1 MKICCVFN
9 YNSHY
14 REPIYKSI
22 SENFDCDFYF
32 GDNVFTPIKSF
43 DATGL
48 KGFRR
53 YLKARRT
60 GKIIFHSGIRKI
72 FSLKY
77 THYII
82 TGEDL
87 IFTNWLIILFAKL
100 TGRKVYAWAHGV
112 KSDKL
117 KLKTKIVQK
126 MFFLP
131 LDGVFMYN
139 EYFCKYMIKLGCKK
153 EKLHV
158 IHNSLDTDRQT
169 EIYDSLS
176 PGDIYKRHF
185 GNDYPTMIYIGRIQ
199 KIKKTAMILEAMHH
213 LAQQGIKINLVVV
226 GKNVDDNDFEQKI
239 AEYKLEQNVWLYGP
253 CFDEEKNSE
262 LIYNADVCV
271 SPGNVGLTSIH
282 SLTYGTPVVTNNN
295 FNTQMPEFE
304 AITDGVT
311 GSFFIEDDIHSLA
324 ESIKPWLSQPADK
337 REETRNAARAEIE
350 KNWSVQSQIEVLK
363 SVLHSPKE

>member
-14 REPIYKSI
+14 REPIYKSM
-22 SENFDCDFYF
+22 SENFDCDFFF
-32 GDNVFTPIKSF
+32 GDNVFTPIKRF
-43 DATGL
+43 DATEL
-48 KGFRR
+48 KGFRG
-53 YLKARRT
+53 YLKASRI
-60 GKIIFHSGIRKI
+60 GKIIFHSGIRRI

-87 IFTNWLIILFAKL
+87 IFTNWLIILFARL

-117 KLKTKIVQK
+117 KLKTRIAQK

-131 LDGVFMYN
+131 LSGVFMYN
-139 EYFCKYMIKLGCKK
+139 EYFCKYMTKLGCRK

-158 IHNSLDTDRQT
+158 IHNSLDTELQT
-169 EIYDSLS
+169 GIYNTLQ
-176 PGDIYKRHF
+176 PCDIYRQHF
-185 GNDYPTMIYIGRIQ
+185 GNDYPTIIYIGRIQ
-199 KIKKTAMILEAMHH
+199 KVKKTAMILEAMHE
-213 LAQQGIKINLVVV
+213 LAQQGIRTNLVVV
-226 GKNVDDNDFEQKI
+226 GKNVDDSDFEQKI
-239 AEYKLEQNVWLYGP
+239 TEYGLEQNVWLYGP
-253 CFDEEKNSE
+253 CFDEQKNGE

-282 SLTYGTPVVTNNN
+282 SLTYGTPVVTNDN

-304 AITDGVT
+304 AITEGVT
-311 GSFFIEDDIHSLA
+311 GSFFIENDIKSLA
-324 ESIKPWLSQPADK
+324 ESIKPWLGVPAEK
-337 REETRNAARAEIE
+337 REETRKAARAEIE
-350 KNWSVQSQIEVLK
+350 KNWSVQSQIDVLK
-363 SVLHSPKE
+363 KELFHKK